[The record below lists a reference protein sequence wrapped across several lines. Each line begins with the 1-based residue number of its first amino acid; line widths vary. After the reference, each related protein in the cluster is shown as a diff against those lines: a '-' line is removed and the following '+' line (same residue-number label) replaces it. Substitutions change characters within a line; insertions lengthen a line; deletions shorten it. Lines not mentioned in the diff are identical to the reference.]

1 MKMWALLLMLSCAP
15 FLTSMHVSVR
25 IAHVS
30 LVHKCILYYHILLRE
45 FNLNSIHVRV
55 ECNDSAHGSCS
66 DVSLILG
73 GR

>member
-15 FLTSMHVSVR
+15 FLTSTHVSVL
-25 IAHVS
+25 IARVS
-30 LVHKCILYYHILLRE
+30 LAHKRILYYHILLRE
-45 FNLNSIHVRV
+45 FNFNCIHVCV